1 MRRLAVWL
9 ATGFGVGRLP
19 LAPATWASLLV
30 ALFLYYSAR
39 LEFWMFGGVILGVTL
54 VGVWA
59 SGEAERTLGRDASPI
74 VIDEIAGM
82 LLTVWGIPLGARPWI
97 VLGIAF
103 LLFRLLDVW
112 KPFPIRQSQR
122 LPGGWG
128 VMVDDILA
136 ALVANVLTRVALHV
150 LAL

>member
-19 LAPATWASLLV
+19 VAPATWASLVV
-30 ALFLYYSAR
+30 AVLLYYSAR
-39 LEFWMFGGVILGVTL
+39 LDVVIFAGVILGVIV
-54 VGVWA
+54 VGIWA
-59 SGEAERTLGRDASPI
+59 AGEAEKTLGHDAHSI
-74 VIDEIAGM
+74 VIDEVAGM
-82 LLTVWGIPLGARPWI
+82 LIAVWAVPLGTKPWA

-103 LLFRLLDVW
+103 VLFRIIDVW

-122 LPGGWG
+122 LPGGLG

-136 ALVANVLTRVALHV
+136 AALTNLLTRLAIHAFAL
-150 LAL
+150 